1 MDLDA
6 VGVEIEVA
14 HADATQLGGAASG
27 VEQGQDDGSI
37 SKRSRA
43 SVGRGRTVFPGMGTS
58 HALSSAAISSFVKV
72 SMTGSET
79 GGGSMVRIMFLGTSS
94 SLTAQDHSE
103 ERLV

>member
-14 HADATQLGGAASG
+14 HADATQLEGAASG

-43 SVGRGRTVFPGMGTS
+43 NVGRGGAVWLTNVL
-58 HALSSAAISSFVKV
+58 AVSAARRRKQSVAR
-72 SMTGSET
+72 G
-79 GGGSMVRIMFLGTSS
+79 
-94 SLTAQDHSE
+94 
-103 ERLV
+103 

>member
-27 VEQGQDDGSI
+27 AEQGQDDGSI

-43 SVGRGRTVFPGMGTS
+43 SVGRGRTVFPGV
-58 HALSSAAISSFVKV
+58 AVF
-72 SMTGSET
+72 
-79 GGGSMVRIMFLGTSS
+79 
-94 SLTAQDHSE
+94 
-103 ERLV
+103 